1 MIFSCSLS
9 PVVVLVL
16 RLFCGRRFER
26 SEGAAHGAT
35 DDARATRAACAYT
48 TGGSRRR
55 SRAGAFA
62 RCVGLLLF
70 LFFSSCLSLRACHS
84 TLAPPAPAGGA
95 LSTSARAAH
104 AAHGATGAGH
114 GESERRALSEH
125 AARVRGFAA
134 NGRPPGLCSA
144 RSCYLF
150 KSSQEKGNFAGKF
163 YGMPRRGV
171 AGFVV
176 AWPFFSKCPRSVL
189 GGGDDDESTP
199 QTRQAPSQTQTQ
211 RKTQSPWPAVGAELQ
226 ANRRAVEGG
235 GWGRGL
241 CYVVVLHAMAGS
253 RS

>member
-9 PVVVLVL
+9 PVVVLVS

-35 DDARATRAACAYT
+35 DDARATRAARAYT

-70 LFFSSCLSLRACHS
+70 LFSSCLSLRACHS

-95 LSTSARAAH
+95 LTTSARAAH
-104 AAHGATGAGH
+104 AAHGATRAAH

-125 AARVRGFAA
+125 AVRVRGFAA

-144 RSCYLF
+144 RSFYLF
-150 KSSQEKGNFAGKF
+150 KRKGKF

-171 AGFVV
+171 ARFVV
-176 AWPFFSKCPRSVL
+176 AWAFFSKCPRPVL
-189 GGGDDDESTP
+189 GGDDDDEPMNQT
-199 QTRQAPSQTQTQ
+199 QTRQAPSQTTQTQQ
-211 RKTQSPWPAVGAELQ
+211 RKTQSPWPAVGAEAPSQQ
-226 ANRRAVEGG
+226 ARGG
-235 GWGRGL
+235 GGGVEVCVTWWF
-241 CYVVVLHAMAGS
+241 
-253 RS
+253 